1 MRSKKK
7 LRIWLRRTLSFD
19 IILVILF
26 AISAVALDVPDS
38 NKWQTKISS
47 ELWAEMDAKAED
59 QLISVTVWLDDTQVQ
74 TSVNT
79 TLKNEENMDPQIY
92 EDDEIFQ
99 SEIVPDIVQNIEQAV
114 GYEAAHAVLSQADT
128 LSVEPQESASSASE
142 SAREIQSS
150 ETEFEGISL
159 IEKAINAEIDRY
171 VITKRQLNK
180 RACTAL
186 NENVIKSMEGLTDE
200 RIVFKSNYTP
210 NIVMDLTKEE
220 IINLAHS
227 DDVMDIDCYIN
238 LEIEIQTATELPK
251 VEVPYVRD
259 TLGYR
264 GSASVPI
271 GVIEVGRYSSSR
283 SQLLSAH
290 KNGRLVY
297 RRNGSYLPSVSEH
310 ASNVVSLIIGPT
322 GVVPNARVYQTS
334 AENDATLRT
343 ALELLLNDNV
353 RVINMSLGI
362 NTRTY
367 TDLDRF
373 VDKFILNNN
382 VTCVVA
388 AGNNSG
394 GYGDNST
401 NIVSPGRAYNAITVG
416 NANTLYGSGMHVSS
430 SYTGDYKPDV
440 VAPGC
445 FYIPGSSNE
454 GGAFSYDCGTSFAA
468 PIVTGIV
475 AQVMEAGTSSY
486 KYNPIYLKS
495 VIVTGSDGGAISSSF
510 IGTPTDSTGGGN
522 AYTNCPLMRTKSGF
536 GLVNAKNLSR
546 FPGAAGY
553 CL

>member
-1 MRSKKK
+1 MYSSSNSEHEIFGEVINHEVEKK
-7 LRIWLRRTLSFD
+7 LRIWLRRTLSFN
-19 IILVILF
+19 IIQVILF

-128 LSVEPQESASSASE
+128 LSAEPQESASSASE

-220 IINLAHS
+220 MINLAHS

-238 LEIEIQTATELPK
+238 LEIQIQTATELPK

-454 GGAFSYDCGTSFAA
+454 GGPSHTTVEQA
-468 PIVTGIV
+468 
-475 AQVMEAGTSSY
+475 
-486 KYNPIYLKS
+486 L
-495 VIVTGSDGGAISSSF
+495 
-510 IGTPTDSTGGGN
+510 
-522 AYTNCPLMRTKSGF
+522 RR
-536 GLVNAKNLSR
+536 LSLPVLLR
-546 FPGAAGY
+546 R
-553 CL
+553 